1 MKTLLVSRKCF
12 MFIVVT
18 LLIGFGTQG
27 SYGQTI
33 AASTPQPLT
42 EITLHGSVV
51 TLTLSGGT
59 YEQWIRRGTVMVSGI
74 DGVTFGVERVNGTEV
89 TIELEYAG
97 NIDADGTLTFTVGA
111 GAIAGYNGSALTA
124 TVPVT
129 AVEESLD
136 ASTASPLTEA
146 NLHGSVVTLTLT
158 GRNYERSGFTIERAL
173 TISGIDGVTFE
184 RYNVNR
190 VSDTEVTIELE
201 YAGNIDA
208 DGTLTFTVGAGAIV
222 GGYNGPALTAQVPVT
237 AVEESLDAS
246 TASPLTEANLH
257 GSVVTLTLTGRNYER
272 SGFTIGRALTVSG
285 IDGVT
290 VDTFDVER
298 VNDTE
303 VIIEL
308 TFSGDFDTDAT
319 LTFTVGAGAIVGGY
333 NGPALTAQVPVTAVE
348 ESLVAST
355 EFPLT
360 EATLHGSVITF
371 TLTGR
376 NYQRS
381 IFPIEDA
388 VMVSGI
394 EGVTVGSFGVD
405 RVSDT
410 EVTVELTFSGDFDT
424 DATLTLTMGVGA
436 IAEYNG
442 PALTAT
448 VPVTAVEES
457 LVVSTEFPLT
467 EATLHG
473 SVVTFTLSGRVYEQS
488 SMNIVRVMTI
498 SGIEGIGGF
507 VDRVSDMEVT
517 VELRFNGNI
526 NTDTTLTFTVGADAI
541 AGYNQDFTAQV
552 PVSAVAESIV
562 ATTTAPLTE
571 ATLHGSVVTLTLTGR
586 NYEQQVRSDA
596 VTVSGIEGAAFR
608 VPDIKRVSGTELTV
622 ELEFDGTDFDTDA
635 TLTFTVS
642 AEAIAGY
649 NEALTAQIPVT
660 AIEESLVASTVS
672 PLTEITLHGSAV
684 TLTLTGRN
692 YEQEAFKIAGA
703 LTVSGI
709 DGVTFESRD
718 VERVHNTAVTVELT
732 FRGDF
737 DTDVI
742 LTFTVGTGAI
752 ADYEETLTA
761 QIAVTATESSNAT
774 VNISPS
780 PMLVPAIGEQF
791 TVSLNI
797 TNGENIAG
805 YQATVSFD
813 PTALHYVEST
823 NGDYLPADAFFT
835 PPIVKSDRIGETS
848 FGDLIFDRNIT
859 LAASAHAGV
868 GNGDGTL
875 ATLTFEV
882 IDFKPS
888 TLTLSQLYLVDSD
901 GKRWEAT
908 TESGA
913 VTIPPEPAEAI
924 SGDINRDGVV
934 NIQDLVI
941 VNVRFSQRGQNSADL
956 NGDGIVNIIDLVLV
970 AGAFGGEAAAPS
982 AQPEAL
988 NLLMASEV
996 KQWFSQAQQLALT
1009 DPTYLR
1015 GVTVLEQLYDSVE
1028 SERDS
1033 AVSKLSESVQPGDVD
1048 TLSVG
1053 RGRFRDPDHL

>member
-59 YEQWIRRGTVMVSGI
+59 YEQWIRRGTVTVSGI
-74 DGVTFGVERVNGTEV
+74 EGVT
-89 TIELEYAG
+89 
-97 NIDADGTLTFTVGA
+97 VG
-111 GAIAGYNGSALTA
+111 SFD
-124 TVPVT
+124 V
-129 AVEESLD
+129 D
-136 ASTASPLTEA
+136 
-146 NLHGSVVTLTLT
+146 
-158 GRNYERSGFTIERAL
+158 
-173 TISGIDGVTFE
+173 
-184 RYNVNR
+184 R
-190 VSDTEVTIELE
+190 VSDTEVT
-201 YAGNIDA
+201 
-208 DGTLTFTVGAGAIV
+208 V
-222 GGYNGPALTAQVPVT
+222 
-237 AVEESLDAS
+237 
-246 TASPLTEANLH
+246 
-257 GSVVTLTLTGRNYER
+257 
-272 SGFTIGRALTVSG
+272 
-285 IDGVT
+285 
-290 VDTFDVER
+290 
-298 VNDTE
+298 
-303 VIIEL
+303 EL

-319 LTFTVGAGAIVGGY
+319 LTLTVGAGAIAGY
-333 NGPALTAQVPVTAVE
+333 NGNALTVTVPVTALQ

-424 DATLTLTMGVGA
+424 DATLTLTMGAGA
-436 IAEYNG
+436 IAGYNG

-562 ATTTAPLTE
+562 ATTAAPLTE

-586 NYEQQVRSDA
+586 NYEQQVLSDA

-608 VPDIKRVSGTELTV
+608 SRGKKRVSGTELTV

-642 AEAIAGY
+642 AEAIVGY

-692 YEQEAFKIAGA
+692 YEQYAFKIAEA

-752 ADYEETLTA
+752 AGYEETLTA
-761 QIAVTATESSNAT
+761 QIAVTATELSNAT

-859 LAASAHAGV
+859 LAASAHDGV

-941 VNVRFSQRGQNSADL
+941 VNVRFQSEGAKQRGSQRGWHCQ
-956 NGDGIVNIIDLVLV
+956 
-970 AGAFGGEAAAPS
+970 
-982 AQPEAL
+982 
-988 NLLMASEV
+988 
-996 KQWFSQAQQLALT
+996 
-1009 DPTYLR
+1009 Y
-1015 GVTVLEQLYDSVE
+1015 Y
-1028 SERDS
+1028 
-1033 AVSKLSESVQPGDVD
+1033 
-1048 TLSVG
+1048 
-1053 RGRFRDPDHL
+1053 